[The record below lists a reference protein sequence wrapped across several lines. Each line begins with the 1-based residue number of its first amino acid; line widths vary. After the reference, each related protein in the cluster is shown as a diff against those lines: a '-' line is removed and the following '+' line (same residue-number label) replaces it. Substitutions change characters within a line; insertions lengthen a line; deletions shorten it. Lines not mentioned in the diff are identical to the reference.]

1 MRLECISSILDGME
15 EYKQLVSSIN
25 GGTSTIVHGLSDSQR
40 AVITYGLYSKLKG
53 QVLILTSNDMEAKK
67 LHDDLSALM
76 DNCYYMPSKEM
87 VFNIEVSSLEI
98 RCERLEVLRRL
109 QKGEDI
115 IVVASIDAILYKM
128 PPSNL
133 HSKFVINLKRE
144 EENDIVSL
152 MSSLLDL
159 GYERVVA
166 VEGKGQFA
174 KRGGIID
181 LFPADASF
189 PIRVEFFGD
198 EIDTIR
204 SFDVLTQRSIESIDE
219 VSVYSAREII
229 LTNDDIKRVSLELL
243 NELEE
248 RIKKIKNKEYRDN
261 LTKRVKGNIE
271 KLSEHRSFDGI
282 DSYIPYFYKDEA
294 CSFIDYFKN
303 PLIILDETQKIT
315 QKIES
320 VSTEFNESYKSLLEK
335 GEILPLQGE
344 YLVNSNIVLED
355 LSSRLYLGYNMIP
368 RVDNI
373 FKPGDIVHINGISL
387 NAVGGIEYILS
398 EIRDKINKDYYI
410 FILSGSE
417 SRGKRLKDALV
428 SEGIKAIY
436 SEFTKTAQPSV
447 VTITSGS
454 LRRGMDFPSGKIL
467 IISDKEVYK
476 DLKPRRKFTKKEGR
490 IESFTDLKVGDY
502 VVHINHGIGKF
513 EGINELKVEGVKRDF
528 LVLSY
533 RGDDTLYVPVDQLDM
548 VQKYIGSDDK
558 TPKMNKLGGQEWSKT
573 KGKVRESLKAMA
585 DELIKLYAKRSA
597 CKGFKFSKDTSW
609 QVDFEEDFPYEE
621 TPDQLTAIEEIKRDM
636 ESDKPMDRLLC
647 GDVGYGKTEVAM
659 RAAFKAAMD
668 EKQVAFL
675 VPTTILAEQ
684 HYKNFKERF
693 KDFPVNIDMM
703 CRFNTPKQ
711 QKETKQN
718 LAAGNVD
725 IVIGTHKLLQ
735 KDIKYKDLGLLIID
749 EEQRFG
755 VSHKEKIKA
764 LKQNVDVLT
773 LTATP
778 IPRTLHMSF
787 IGARDMSVIET
798 PPEERYPVQTYVLE
812 YNDQLI
818 ADAISREISR
828 GGQVY
833 FVYNRVETMPEMNG
847 YLQNLIPEARISM
860 AHGKMGEKELED
872 VIVGFMEGKS
882 DILLCTT
889 IIETGMDIQNA
900 NTLIVYDADRMGLS
914 QLYQLRGRVGRSSRL
929 AYAYLTYRRDKVLTE
944 DSEKR
949 LKAIK
954 EFTEFG
960 SGFKIAMRDLEIRGA
975 GNMLGTQQHGHMGAV
990 GYDLYCKM
998 LKDEVKHIQ
1007 GEEVASDIE
1016 TTIELPINAYIP
1028 DTYIDNE
1035 IIKIEIYKKIASISC
1050 EKDKMDIE
1058 DELID
1063 RFSDIPKPC
1072 ENLIRIALLKA
1083 VAKSMGV
1090 IGIKEIKKEIHIN
1103 FTQGEY
1109 IMPESIRCLTSKI
1122 QVIASYPNVEKPILA
1137 LKFKDNSESKIVDN
1151 IMGVLNCLKDCSME
1165 KKPL

>member
-1 MRLECISSILDGME
+1 
-15 EYKQLVSSIN
+15 
-25 GGTSTIVHGLSDSQR
+25 
-40 AVITYGLYSKLKG
+40 
-53 QVLILTSNDMEAKK
+53 
-67 LHDDLSALM
+67 
-76 DNCYYMPSKEM
+76 
-87 VFNIEVSSLEI
+87 
-98 RCERLEVLRRL
+98 
-109 QKGEDI
+109 
-115 IVVASIDAILYKM
+115 
-128 PPSNL
+128 
-133 HSKFVINLKRE
+133 
-144 EENDIVSL
+144 
-152 MSSLLDL
+152 
-159 GYERVVA
+159 
-166 VEGKGQFA
+166 
-174 KRGGIID
+174 
-181 LFPADASF
+181 PADASF

-204 SFDVLTQRSIESIDE
+204 SFDTTTQRSIESIE
-219 VSVYSAREII
+219 SVSIFSAREII
-229 LTNDDIKRVSLELL
+229 LTNDDINNISSELL
-243 NELEE
+243 NELEG
-248 RIKKIKNKEYRDN
+248 RLKKIKNKDYRDN
-261 LTKRVKGNIE
+261 LTKRVKGNLD
-271 KLSEHRSFDGI
+271 KLKEHRSFDGI
-282 DSYIPYFYKDEA
+282 DSYIPYFYKESS
-294 CSFIDYFKN
+294 CLLDYFRN
-303 PLIILDETQKIT
+303 PLIILDETQKIA

-320 VSTEFNESYKSLLEK
+320 VSIEFNESYKSLLEK
-335 GEILPLQGE
+335 GELLPSQGE
-344 YLVNSNIVLED
+344 YLIPSNEIIERLNGM
-355 LSSRLYLGYNMIP
+355 LYLGYNMIP
-368 RVDNI
+368 RVDNN
-373 FKPGDIVHINGISL
+373 FKPSNIVHINGISL
-387 NAVGGIEYILS
+387 NSVGGIEYIIS
-398 EIRDKINKDYYI
+398 EIRDKIQKNYYI

-417 SRGKRLKDALV
+417 GRGKRLRDALV
-428 SEGIKAIY
+428 SEDIRAIY
-436 SEFTKTAQPSV
+436 SEFAREAERGV

-476 DLKPRRKFTKKEGR
+476 DVKPRRKFTKKEGR

-528 LVLSY
+528 LVLNY

-548 VQKYIGSDDK
+548 VQKYIGSDEK
-558 TPKMNKLGGQEWSKT
+558 IPKMNKLGGQEWSKT
-573 KGKVRESLKAMA
+573 KGKVRESLKEMA
-585 DELIKLYAKRSA
+585 DELLKLYAQRSA
-597 CKGFKFSKDTSW
+597 CTGYKFSKDTSW

-621 TPDQLTAIEEIKRDM
+621 TPDQLTAIDEIKRDM
-636 ESDKPMDRLLC
+636 ESGKPMDRLLC

-711 QKETKQN
+711 QKETKKN

-764 LKQNVDVLT
+764 IKQNVDVLT

-828 GGQVY
+828 GGQIY
-833 FVYNRVETMPEMNG
+833 FVYNRVETMPEMNR
-847 YLQNLIPEARISM
+847 YLQSLIPDARISM

-872 VIVGFMEGKS
+872 VIVGFMEGSS

-929 AYAYLTYRRDKVLTE
+929 AYAYLTYRKDKVLTE

-975 GNMLGTQQHGHMGAV
+975 GNLLGTQQHGHMGAV

-998 LKDEVKHIQ
+998 LKDEVKHLR
-1007 GEEVASDIE
+1007 GEEVATDIE

-1028 DTYIDNE
+1028 DSYIDNE
-1035 IIKIEIYKKIASISC
+1035 VIKIEVYKKIASITN

-1072 ENLIRIALLKA
+1072 ENLINIALLKA
-1083 VAKSMGV
+1083 LAKSMGV
-1090 IGIKEIKKEIHIN
+1090 IGVKEVKKEIHIN

-1109 IMPESIRCLTSKI
+1109 IMPENIRCLTSGME
-1122 QVIASYPNVEKPILA
+1122 VIASYPNMEKPVLA
-1137 LKFKDNSESKIVDN
+1137 VKFKDNSEGKIVDN
-1151 IMGVLNCLKDCSME
+1151 IMKVLNYLKDCSME

>member
-1 MRLECISSILDGME
+1 MRLECIPSILNGVEGYGQLISSIKDG
-15 EYKQLVSSIN
+15 S
-25 GGTSTIVHGLSDSQR
+25 STIVHGLSDTQR
-40 AVITYGLYSKLKG
+40 GVITYGVYSEVKG
-53 QVLILTSNDMEAKK
+53 QVLLLTYNDMEAKK
-67 LHDDLSALM
+67 LYDDLSTLM

-98 RCERLEVLRRL
+98 RCERLEVIRRL
-109 QKGEDI
+109 QRRENI
-115 IVVASIDAILYKM
+115 IVVSSIDSILYKM
-128 PPSNL
+128 PPKDL
-133 HSKFVINLKRE
+133 HSKFALTLKKGDE
-144 EENDIVSL
+144 SDILSL
-152 MSSLLDL
+152 MLSLLDL
-159 GYERVVA
+159 GYERVET

-198 EIDTIR
+198 EVDTIR
-204 SFDVLTQRSIESIDE
+204 SFDVLTQRSIESIE
-219 VSVYSAREII
+219 KAKIYSAREII
-229 LTNDDIKRVSLELL
+229 LTNDDITRISSDLL
-243 NELEE
+243 NELES
-248 RIKKIKNKEYRDN
+248 RLPKIKSREYKDN
-261 LTKRVKGNIE
+261 LTNRIKGNVE
-271 KLSEHRSFDGI
+271 KLTHHRSFDGI
-282 DSYIPYFYKDEA
+282 DSYIPYFYKGNEE
-294 CSFIDYFKN
+294 CLLDYFNN
-303 PLIILDETQKIT
+303 PLIILDETQKIV

-320 VSTEFNESYKSLLEK
+320 VSIEFNESYKMLLEK

-344 YLVNSNIVLED
+344 YMIQSNEIIQ
-355 LSSRLYLGYNMIP
+355 RLCTMRYLGYNMIP
-368 RVDNI
+368 RIDNN
-373 FKPGDIVHINGISL
+373 FKPSTIININAISL
-387 NAVGGIEYILS
+387 NSVGGIEYILS
-398 EIRDKINKDYYI
+398 EIRDKILRDYYI

-428 SEGIKAIY
+428 TEGINAIY
-436 SEFTKTAQPSV
+436 SEFTREAKKGE

-454 LRRGMDFPSGKIL
+454 LRRGMDFPSGKVL
-467 IISDKEVYK
+467 IISDREVYK
-476 DLKPRRKFTKKEGR
+476 DVKPRRKFTKSEGR

-548 VQKYIGSDDK
+548 VQKYIGSDEK
-558 TPKMNKLGGQEWSKT
+558 IPKMNKLGGQEWSKT
-573 KGKVRESLKAMA
+573 KGKVRESLKEMA

-597 CKGFKFSKDTSW
+597 CRGFKFSEDTSW
-609 QVDFEEDFPYEE
+609 QVEFEEDFPYEE
-621 TPDQLTAIEEIKRDM
+621 TPDQITAINEIKKDM

-711 QKETKQN
+711 QKETKKN

-818 ADAISREISR
+818 ADAISREILR
-828 GGQVY
+828 GGQIY
-833 FVYNRVETMPEMNG
+833 FVYNRVETMQEMNR
-847 YLQNLIPEARISM
+847 YLQNLIPDARISM
-860 AHGKMGEKELED
+860 AHGKMSEKELED
-872 VIVGFMEGKS
+872 VIVEFMEGNS

-929 AYAYLTYRRDKVLTE
+929 AYAYLTYRKDKVLTE

-975 GNMLGTQQHGHMGAV
+975 GNLLGTQQHGHMGAV

-998 LKDEVKHIQ
+998 LKDEVKLLQ
-1007 GEEVASDIE
+1007 GEKVASDIE
-1016 TTIELPINAYIP
+1016 TTIEIPINAYIP

-1035 IIKIEIYKKIASISC
+1035 VTKIEVYKKIASISN

-1063 RFSDIPKPC
+1063 RFSDIPAPC
-1072 ENLIRIALLKA
+1072 ENLINIALLKSI
-1083 VAKSMGV
+1083 AKSMGV

-1109 IMPESIRCLTSKI
+1109 IMPEFIKYLTSKI
-1122 QVIASYPNVEKPILA
+1122 QVIASYPNIEKPIIA
-1137 LKFKDNSESKIVDN
+1137 LKFKDNSEPKMVDN
-1151 IMGVLNCLKDCSME
+1151 IMNVLRCLKDCTME
-1165 KKPL
+1165 EKPL

>member
-204 SFDVLTQRSIESIDE
+204 SFDTTTQRSIESIE
-219 VSVYSAREII
+219 SVSIFSAREII
-229 LTNDDIKRVSLELL
+229 LTNDDINNISSELL
-243 NELEE
+243 NELEG
-248 RIKKIKNKEYRDN
+248 RLKKIKNKDYRDN
-261 LTKRVKGNIE
+261 LTKRVKGNLD
-271 KLSEHRSFDGI
+271 KLKEHRSFDGI
-282 DSYIPYFYKDEA
+282 DSYIPYFYKESS
-294 CSFIDYFKN
+294 CLLDYFRN
-303 PLIILDETQKIT
+303 PLIILDETQKIA

-320 VSTEFNESYKSLLEK
+320 VSIEFNESYKSLLEK
-335 GEILPLQGE
+335 GELLPSQGE
-344 YLVNSNIVLED
+344 YLIPSNEIIERLNGM
-355 LSSRLYLGYNMIP
+355 LYLGYNMIP
-368 RVDNI
+368 RVDNN
-373 FKPGDIVHINGISL
+373 FKPSNIVHINGISL
-387 NAVGGIEYILS
+387 NSVGGIEYIIS
-398 EIRDKINKDYYI
+398 EIRDKIQKNYYI

-417 SRGKRLKDALV
+417 GRGKRLRDALV
-428 SEGIKAIY
+428 SEDIRAIY
-436 SEFTKTAQPSV
+436 SEFAREAERGV

-476 DLKPRRKFTKKEGR
+476 DVKPRRKFTKKEGR

-528 LVLSY
+528 LVLNY

-548 VQKYIGSDDK
+548 VQKYIGSDEK
-558 TPKMNKLGGQEWSKT
+558 IPKMNKLGGQEWSKT
-573 KGKVRESLKAMA
+573 KGKVRESLKEMA
-585 DELIKLYAKRSA
+585 DELLKLYAQRSA
-597 CKGFKFSKDTSW
+597 CTGYKFSKDTSW

-621 TPDQLTAIEEIKRDM
+621 TPDQLTAIDEIKRDM
-636 ESDKPMDRLLC
+636 ESGKPMDRLLC

-711 QKETKQN
+711 QKETKKN

-764 LKQNVDVLT
+764 IKQNVDVLT

-828 GGQVY
+828 GGQIY
-833 FVYNRVETMPEMNG
+833 FVYNRVETMPEMNR
-847 YLQNLIPEARISM
+847 YLQSLIPDARISM

-872 VIVGFMEGKS
+872 VIVGFMEGSS

-929 AYAYLTYRRDKVLTE
+929 AYAYLTYRKDKVLTE

-975 GNMLGTQQHGHMGAV
+975 GNLLGTQQHGHMGAV

-998 LKDEVKHIQ
+998 LKDEVKHLR
-1007 GEEVASDIE
+1007 GEEVATDIE

-1028 DTYIDNE
+1028 DSYIDNE
-1035 IIKIEIYKKIASISC
+1035 VIKIEVYKKIASITN

-1072 ENLIRIALLKA
+1072 ENLINIALLKA
-1083 VAKSMGV
+1083 LAKSMGV
-1090 IGIKEIKKEIHIN
+1090 IGVKEVKKEIHIN

-1109 IMPESIRCLTSKI
+1109 IMPENIRCLTSGME
-1122 QVIASYPNVEKPILA
+1122 VIASYPNMEKPVLA
-1137 LKFKDNSESKIVDN
+1137 VKFKDNSEGKIVDN
-1151 IMGVLNCLKDCSME
+1151 IMKVLNYLKDCSME